1 VSLKSVIS
9 GYVTRSMTSEA
20 RLIRARERHE
30 AARRAQNLPHQVHY
44 FHEAGDPYSH
54 ISAQALPAFQARYGV
69 DLIAHLVGPPPDW
82 AAPDR
87 ERLMAY
93 ARRDGVV
100 LARQLGLSFSD
111 PGAQPN
117 SRDLAEAE
125 IALASAIRSG
135 RFVETAAEI
144 GNRLWAG
151 EGQDQASQTMTPADA
166 EACKR
171 EGDATRARCGHYL
184 SGMFHYAGEWY
195 WGLDRLHHL
204 EDRLTQ
210 MGLRHAD
217 IPPPSGAL
225 FPPPPILRHDIKV
238 PPQTIDFYLSFRSPY
253 TYIAIERAKALADTY
268 GAELRL
274 KYVLPM
280 VMRGLPVPR
289 EKRGYIV
296 SDVAREARR
305 LAIPF
310 GTICDPVGRPVER
323 GYSLFPWAIRQG
335 QGYAFAVSFLRGVWA
350 QGLDAGTDAG
360 LKRIVERAGLDWQA
374 AHTHLGSED
383 WRPIA
388 EANRQEMTDLG
399 LWGVPCF
406 RVGNVAVWGQDRLF
420 AVENALKEG
429 KG

>member
-1 VSLKSVIS
+1 VCSS
-9 GYVTRSMTSEA
+9 
-20 RLIRARERHE
+20 
-30 AARRAQNLPHQVHY
+30 
-44 FHEAGDPYSH
+44 
-54 ISAQALPAFQARYGV
+54 
-69 DLIAHLVGPPPDW
+69 DL
-82 AAPDR
+82 
-87 ERLMAY
+87 
-93 ARRDGVV
+93 
-100 LARQLGLSFSD
+100 
-111 PGAQPN
+111 
-117 SRDLAEAE
+117 
-125 IALASAIRSG
+125 
-135 RFVETAAEI
+135 
-144 GNRLWAG
+144 
-151 EGQDQASQTMTPADA
+151 
-166 EACKR
+166 
-171 EGDATRARCGHYL
+171 
-184 SGMFHYAGEWY
+184 
-195 WGLDRLHHL
+195 LHHL

-217 IPPPSGAL
+217 IPPLSVAL

-323 GYSLFPWAIRQG
+323 GYSLFPWAISQG

-350 QGLDAGTDAG
+350 QGLDAGTDG
-360 LKRIVERAGLDWQA
+360 DLKRIVERAGLDWQA
-374 AHTHLGSED
+374 ARTHLGSED